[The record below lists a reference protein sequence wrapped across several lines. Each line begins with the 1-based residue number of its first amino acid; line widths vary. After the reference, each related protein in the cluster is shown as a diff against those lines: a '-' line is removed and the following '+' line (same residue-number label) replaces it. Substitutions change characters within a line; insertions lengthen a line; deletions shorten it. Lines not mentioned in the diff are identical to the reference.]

1 MFEQGFPRTS
11 FFLCRYHSTK
21 SPE

>member
-11 FFLCRYHSTK
+11 LFLCRYHSTK